1 MRFLAAL
8 AFGALLA
15 FPAPSSAWTEAEI
28 ETLRAELHVREDASV
43 RVEMT
48 LQLHVHGGWLERLE
62 VAGLDEG
69 FVLDE
74 ESVRFRGEGQP
85 RHPRVVRRDD
95 GRLQFNFA
103 RRDAPRR
110 GHYEI
115 RFNYQTNLSATARPE
130 GERTRYDWT
139 LPGWRTGLDG
149 VEIVVVGPNSLQFA
163 ESEDVLATIAKE
175 RSQEGEVTT
184 LSWKRAHLPRTVPWT
199 LGFTFG
205 GPSAAPA
212 ALVDAPEETA
222 EAGPSESEE
231 PPPLLWLSILALIGL
246 LSFRGRATRHGVT
259 PRPLVPLAAA
269 IRIALLILAGALSFA
284 DTSSVPLFT
293 PIACFAVML
302 LSFERTPA
310 AAAAPRLGTWRA
322 LGSAERLPILHRPWD
337 AFFDGT
343 SLVGVLSLFAVM
355 GSAWVMGFRS
365 IWMLTLVTPWLT
377 GTRRQLPL
385 DLGAKRRR
393 LLQAA
398 ASAPAG
404 AYALGL
410 AIHEC
415 ADGHAQDVR
424 LRVATKHRCNGLV
437 RFDIVSAERQ
447 GPGGLYAVERVLV
460 VAREGSPAHAL
471 AASHFAPDAGHA
483 TPGGRTVWAAPLD
496 EVRALASLLGAAPK
510 RRKRRQ
516 SRRPRPAAPQS
527 VSASS

>member
-1 MRFLAAL
+1 MRFLAVL
-8 AFGALLA
+8 AFGALLV
-15 FPAPSSAWTEAEI
+15 FPARSMAWTEAEI
-28 ETLRAELHVREDASV
+28 ETLRAELHIREDATV
-43 RVEMT
+43 QVEMT

-85 RHPRVVRRDD
+85 RHPRVVRRED
-95 GRLQFNFA
+95 GRLQFSFQ

-115 RFNYQTNLSATARPE
+115 RFTYQTDLSATARPE

-149 VEIVVVGPNSLQFA
+149 VEIVVVGPSSLRFA

-175 RSQEGEVTT
+175 RAQDGDETT
-184 LSWKRAHLPRTVPWT
+184 LTWKRAHLPRTVPWT

-205 GPSAAPA
+205 GPSAAPTE
-212 ALVDAPEETA
+212 LVDAPEQSTLA
-222 EAGPSESEE
+222 AGPSGSEE
-231 PPPLLWLSILALIGL
+231 LPPLLWLSILTLLGL
-246 LSFRGRATRHGVT
+246 LFFRGRAARYGVS
-259 PRPLVPLAAA
+259 PRPLLPLPVT
-269 IRIALLILAGALSFA
+269 IRVALLFAAGALSFV
-284 DTSSVPLFT
+284 DTNSVPLLM
-293 PIACFAVML
+293 PGACFVVML
-302 LSFERTPA
+302 LGFERTPA

-322 LGSAERLPILHRPWD
+322 LGSRERLPVVHRPWD

-343 SLVGVLSLFAVM
+343 SLVGIVSLCAVFVA
-355 GSAWVMGFRS
+355 AWVMGLRG
-365 IWMLTLVTPWLT
+365 IWTLALVTPWLT

-385 DLGAKRRR
+385 DLGAKRHR

-398 ASAPAG
+398 AVAPAG

-415 ADGHAQDVR
+415 ASGHGQDVR
-424 LRVATKHRCNGLV
+424 LRIATKHRCTGLV

-460 VAREGSPAHAL
+460 VAREGSLAHSL
-471 AASHFAPDAGHA
+471 AASHFTEDEGHA
-483 TPGGRTVWAAPLD
+483 TPGGRTVWAAPLS
-496 EVRALASLLGAAPK
+496 EIRTLASLLGAAPK
-510 RRKRRQ
+510 RKRRRQ
-516 SRRPRPAAPQS
+516 SRRPRPAAPL
-527 VSASS
+527 SASA

>member
-8 AFGALLA
+8 AFGALLV
-15 FPAPSSAWTEAEI
+15 FPARSSAWTEAEI
-28 ETLRAELHVREDASV
+28 ETLRAELHVSEDASV
-43 RVEMT
+43 QVEMT

-85 RHPRVVRRDD
+85 RHPRVVQRDD
-95 GRLQFNFA
+95 GRLQFNFQ

-115 RFNYQTNLSATARPE
+115 RFTYHTDLSATARPE
-130 GERTRYDWT
+130 GEHTRYDWT

-149 VEIVVVGPNSLQFA
+149 VEVVVVGPSSLRFA

-175 RSQEGEVTT
+175 RSQAGGITT

-205 GPSAAPA
+205 GPSAAPT
-212 ALVDAPEETA
+212 ALVDAPERSTE
-222 EAGPSESEE
+222 EAGASESEE
-231 PPPLLWLSILALIGL
+231 PPPLLWLSILALLGL
-246 LSFRGRATRHGVT
+246 WSFRGRATRHGVT
-259 PRPLVPLAAA
+259 PRPLLPLPAA

-284 DTSSVPLFT
+284 DTSSVALFA
-293 PIACFAVML
+293 PIACFVVML

-310 AAAAPRLGTWRA
+310 AAAAPRLGAWRA
-322 LGSAERLPILHRPWD
+322 LASDERLPVLHRPWD
-337 AFFDGT
+337 ALFDGT
-343 SLVGVLSLFAVM
+343 SLVGILSLCAVM
-355 GSAWVMGFRS
+355 ASAWVMGLHS
-365 IWMLTLVTPWLT
+365 IWTLALVAPWLT

-398 ASAPAG
+398 ATASPG
-404 AYALGL
+404 PYALGL
-410 AIHEC
+410 AIHES
-415 ADGHAQDVR
+415 ADGCAQDVR
-424 LRVATKHRCNGLV
+424 LRVATKHRCSGLV

-471 AASHFAPDAGHA
+471 ATSHFAPDAGHA
-483 TPGGRTVWAAPLD
+483 TPGGRTIWAAPLS
-496 EVRALASLLGAAPK
+496 EVHVLASLLGAPPK

-516 SRRPRPAAPQS
+516 SRRPRAAAPLN
-527 VSASS
+527 APA

>member
-8 AFGALLA
+8 AFGALLVV
-15 FPAPSSAWTEAEI
+15 PARSLAWTEAEI
-28 ETLRAELHVREDASV
+28 ETLRAELHVAEDASV

-69 FVLDE
+69 FTLDE

-85 RHPRVVRRDD
+85 RNPRVVRRDD
-95 GRLQFNFA
+95 GRLQFNFQ
-103 RRDAPRR
+103 RRNAPRR

-115 RFNYQTNLSATARPE
+115 RFTYHTDLSGTARPE

-149 VEIVVVGPNSLQFA
+149 VEVVVVGPGSLRFS

-175 RSQEGEVTT
+175 RSQEGDVTT

-199 LGFTFG
+199 LGFTFD

-212 ALVDAPEETA
+212 ALVDAPEESA

-231 PPPLLWLSILALIGL
+231 PPPLLWLSVLALLGL
-246 LSFRGRATRHGVT
+246 LCFRGRATRHGVT
-259 PRPLVPLAAA
+259 PRPLLPLAAA
-269 IRIALLILAGALSFA
+269 IRIALLTLAGALSFA
-284 DTSSVPLFT
+284 DTSTVPLFT
-293 PIACFAVML
+293 PVACFVVML
-302 LSFERTPA
+302 LSFERTPP

-322 LGSAERLPILHRPWD
+322 LGSDERLPVLHRPWD

-343 SLVGVLSLFAVM
+343 SIVGIVSLCVVM
-355 GSAWVMGFRS
+355 ASAWAMGLR
-365 IWMLTLVTPWLT
+365 TLWTLALVVPWLT

-398 ASAPAG
+398 ATAPAG
-404 AYALGL
+404 PYALGL

-415 ADGHAQDVR
+415 ADGRAQDVR
-424 LRVATKHRCNGLV
+424 LRVATKHRCGGLV

-471 AASHFAPDAGHA
+471 ATSHFAPDVGHA
-483 TPGGRTVWAAPLD
+483 TPGGRTVWAAPLS

-516 SRRPRPAAPQS
+516 SRRPRPAAS
-527 VSASS
+527 LSASA